1 MQNDPVSLTAKC
13 YTAHHRDGRSDFFSI
28 LHLPSWSDSHW
39 DHTQSC
45 IRQVSLL
52 LHASITE
59 QLWGVRQKLTYWF
72 INSTVLRVYRMW
84 FSACVRVPHREG
96 SWEGLIYPIS
106 NIASHQ
112 SWQTLT
118 EIGITPREAYLR
130 SVMTSQYRIRNGA
143 NTSCIIS

>member
-1 MQNDPVSLTAKC
+1 MQNDPVSLTTIC
-13 YTAHHRDGRSDFFSI
+13 YTAHHRDRRSDFSSI
-28 LHLPSWSDSHW
+28 LHLPSWPDSHR

-52 LHASITE
+52 HASVTE
-59 QLWGVRQKLTYWF
+59 QLWEVRQKLAYWF
-72 INSTVLRVYRMW
+72 IDSTVLRVYRMW
-84 FSACVRVPHREG
+84 FSACFRVPHREG

-118 EIGITPREAYLR
+118 EIGITPIEAYLR

-143 NTSCIIS
+143 KITSCIIS